1 MCALLLHYLPWCI
14 HWKWPYTS
22 VNMSSHWW
30 WHPKSL
36 TSAPLPHCG
45 TPQHQWAALQF
56 LWWLSIILDNV
67 SQWQSRHH
75 SKVIFT
81 PTVSRAHARG
91 GRGEASSFP
100 GRVTLHLFLS
110 VSLFWYLRDTR
121 NRKGH
126 CTLSR
131 FPEVAEGRQ
140 ICHCR
145 CQGLDLKTWASFR
158 PLTSRLHLLHHPL
171 TRRREL
177 LVIFFALKKKKF

>member
-1 MCALLLHYLPWCI
+1 MESCPLYWAPKAYSLPPFLSLNVWCALLLHYLPWCI

-36 TSAPLPHCG
+36 TSTPLPHCG
-45 TPQHQWAALQF
+45 TPQHQWAALRF

-81 PTVSRAHARG
+81 PTVGHVHVSGRESDGEGWKLHHPLAG
-91 GRGEASSFP
+91 G
-100 GRVTLHLFLS
+100 LFIRFSLS
-110 VSLFWYLRDTR
+110 LPVSLLLYLKDTR

-126 CTLSR
+126 CTFSHFRRYVELPVGWHKNVPIQMSR
-131 FPEVAEGRQ
+131 IRSP
-140 ICHCR
+140 
-145 CQGLDLKTWASFR
+145 
-158 PLTSRLHLLHHPL
+158 
-171 TRRREL
+171 
-177 LVIFFALKKKKF
+177 